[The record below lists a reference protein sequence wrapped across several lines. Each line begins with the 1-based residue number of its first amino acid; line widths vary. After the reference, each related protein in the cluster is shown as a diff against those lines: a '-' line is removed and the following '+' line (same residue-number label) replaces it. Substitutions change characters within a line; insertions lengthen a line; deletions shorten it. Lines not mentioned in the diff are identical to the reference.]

1 MPAGQ
6 GGKESRGQ
14 EQGPGGRGQE
24 AGQGP
29 GGQEAENQ
37 GQGVSVPHR

>member
-1 MPAGQ
+1 MPPGQ
-6 GGKESRGQ
+6 GGKGARGK